1 MGTPWFYAPPAA
13 WGGESVEL
21 PPDESRHA
29 AKVMRVAPPDVIT
42 VMDGA
47 GRVARCA
54 VAAVEPQVRATVLES
69 ETRRRPKPELVIYQG
84 AAKSGKLDD
93 MVERLAEL
101 GVAEVWA
108 FMSERS
114 VARWDEAKSKK
125 LGERW
130 NSIACS
136 AAKQSR
142 SPFLLR
148 AGAGL
153 SWTELLRR
161 VGTEP
166 LALTL
171 WEEASLPMRAAL
183 ADPADRVAFVIGPE
197 GGFTKAESEA
207 LADAGAPLVSLGP
220 RILRTENAGFVAASA
235 LLYHYGLIG

>member
-1 MGTPWFYAPPAA
+1 MSTPWFYAPPSA
-13 WGGESVEL
+13 WSGDHVEL
-21 PPDESRHA
+21 PAEESRHA

-42 VMDGA
+42 VTDGE

-54 VAAVEPQVRATVLES
+54 VTVVDPLVRASVLES
-69 ETRRRPKPELVIYQG
+69 ETRRRFKPEIVIYQG

-108 FMSERS
+108 FSSERA
-114 VARWDEAKSKK
+114 VARWDEAKARK
-125 LGERW
+125 LGDRW
-130 NSIACS
+130 SAIARS
-136 AAKQSR
+136 VAKQSR
-142 SPFLLR
+142 SPFVMMS
-148 AGAGL
+148 GAGL

-161 VGTEP
+161 VGKEP

-171 WEEASLPMRAAL
+171 WEGASLPMRAAL
-183 ADPADRVAFVIGPE
+183 AEPADRVALVVGPE
-197 GGFTKAESEA
+197 GGFTKAEAES
-207 LADAGAPLVSLGP
+207 LADVGAPLVSLGP

>member
-1 MGTPWFYAPPAA
+1 MGTPWFFAPPAS
-13 WGGESVEL
+13 WGTENVEL

-29 AKVMRVAPPDVIT
+29 TKVMRVSPPDVIT
-42 VMDGA
+42 ITDGA
-47 GRVARCA
+47 GRVARCS
-54 VAAVEPQVRATVLES
+54 VSVVEPTVQATILEA
-69 ETRRRPKPELVIYQG
+69 ETHRPAKPRILIYQA

-108 FMSERS
+108 FTSERS
-114 VARWDEAKSKK
+114 VARWDEAKTTK

-130 NSIACS
+130 NAIARS

-142 SPFLLR
+142 SPFVMTC
-148 AGAGL
+148 GAGL
-153 SWTELLRR
+153 SWTELIRR

-183 ADPADRVAFVIGPE
+183 ADPAERVALVIGPE
-197 GGFTKAESEA
+197 GGFTKAEAEA

>member
-1 MGTPWFYAPPAA
+1 MGTPWFYAPPSA
-13 WGGESVEL
+13 WSGDSVEL

-42 VMDGA
+42 ITDGQ
-47 GRVARCA
+47 GQIAR
-54 VAAVEPQVRATVLES
+54 AAVSYVEPFVRATVLES
-69 ETRRRPKPELVIYQG
+69 ETRRPPKPQIVIYQG

-108 FMSERS
+108 FTSERS

-125 LGERW
+125 LSERW

-142 SPFLLR
+142 SPFLLK

-153 SWTELLRR
+153 SWTELIRR
-161 VGTEP
+161 VGAEP

-183 ADPADRVAFVIGPE
+183 ADPADRIALVIGPE
-197 GGFTKAESEA
+197 GGFTKAEAEA